1 MRSEEGSLCEVCGS
15 PVNADFNYCPY
26 CGEPINF
33 SPSFARKIPI
43 PLGVVLLAVFE
54 ILAGL
59 FIIITVTIM
68 HPSYLVIGLSLFNII
83 TGILLF
89 EGYWPGMF
97 MAVLGI
103 FILAVL
109 FLSIT
114 MDIMTGII
122 LVLYMTRPEVADYFN
137 Q

>member
-1 MRSEEGSLCEVCGS
+1 MRPEEDSRCEVCGS

-26 CGEPINF
+26 CGEPINS
-33 SPSFARKIPI
+33 SPSFACKIPI
-43 PLGVVLLAVFE
+43 PLGVVLLAAFE
-54 ILAGL
+54 ILVGVFA
-59 FIIITVTIM
+59 ITVTIRY
-68 HPSYLVIGLSLFNII
+68 PSYLVIGFSPFNII

-89 EGYWPGMF
+89 EGYWPGIF

-122 LVLYMTRPEVADYFN
+122 LVLYMTRPEVVDYFN

>member
-59 FIIITVTIM
+59 FAITFTIM

-109 FLSIT
+109 FLSII

-122 LVLYMTRPEVADYFN
+122 LVLYMTRSEVLDYFN